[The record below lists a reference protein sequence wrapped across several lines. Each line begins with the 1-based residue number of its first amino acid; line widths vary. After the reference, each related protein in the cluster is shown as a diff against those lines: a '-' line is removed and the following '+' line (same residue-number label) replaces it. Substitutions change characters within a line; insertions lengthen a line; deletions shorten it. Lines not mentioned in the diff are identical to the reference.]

1 MKSLNLTIVTVAT
14 AVLFMVSANLTNLNA
29 QENKEVTIT
38 GFNEVS
44 VSSGID
50 LYLTQSNSEN
60 IRVNA
65 HPDLLKNVLIE
76 KQGNNLVI
84 KYKDNT
90 GLKNLLKGQGTK
102 VYINYKTLQAI
113 SASGGSDVVT
123 QNTLKGDKL
132 TLRASGG
139 SDLNLNVTVDDI
151 EIQTSGGS
159 DVDIKGK
166 AINMNA
172 QASGGSDLDALEF
185 IVENAR
191 VNASGG
197 SDANVHVTKALEA
210 NANGGSDINYK
221 GNPSVK
227 KSSDKSGDVSKIN

>member
-1 MKSLNLTIVTVAT
+1 MKNLNLAIAL
-14 AVLFMVSANLTNLNA
+14 LFILSANSILLNA
-29 QENKEVTIT
+29 QENKDIAIT

-76 KQGNNLVI
+76 KQGNNLII
-84 KYKDNT
+84 KYKDNIS
-90 GLKNLLKGQGTK
+90 LKRLIKDQGTK
-102 VYINYKTLQAI
+102 VYVNYKTLQAI

-139 SDLNLNVTVDDI
+139 SDINLNVAVNDM

-159 DVDIKGK
+159 DIDIKGS
-166 AINMNA
+166 ATNMSA
-172 QASGGSDLDALEF
+172 QASGGSDIDALEF

-210 NANGGSDINYK
+210 NANGGSDISYK